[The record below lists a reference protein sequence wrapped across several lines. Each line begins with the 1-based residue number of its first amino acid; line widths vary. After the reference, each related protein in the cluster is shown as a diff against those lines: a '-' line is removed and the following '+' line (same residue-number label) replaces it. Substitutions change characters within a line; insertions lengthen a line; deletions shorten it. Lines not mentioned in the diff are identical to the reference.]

1 MFLKS
6 RALFSIVSR
15 SANIFSPCVSRRSTR
30 PVLLASTV
38 IVRRWESTGG
48 SQSGKNDDLPGIF
61 ENIDYEALS
70 NGDAEM
76 LKKIKLIA
84 LEMDVARQEGLPMP
98 SAISMTQ
105 WQELLCIP
113 SRTQRL
119 KTLRFWFLNE
129 MKKAGD
135 KAKKV
140 RKREARLAKLE
151 AQLNES
157 EPNNHI
163 TYGFAGSTIFLRV
176 YDSTM
181 DRWKNSRLIESMIFG
196 QPLVIDC
203 SYDEFMTIP
212 EANNT
217 ALQLSY
223 VFADNRAHASP
234 FNLHLCKAYKQS
246 RTITR
251 LHKMIPPMY
260 NDDFPLNVSEKSYL
274 DLFPKERL
282 VYLTPHCRDT
292 LQEYNHDDVYI
303 VGAMVDKSNCDP
315 HSLAKAKADGI
326 RMAKL
331 PLERNLD
338 WGFGSKSL
346 TINQVVSIL
355 LDMKVTNCWKK
366 ALAHVPQRKIKH
378 ETESPKVFEGPWK
391 KPEFRNKIISKQQRK
406 MLRIHELYS

>member
-181 DRWKNSRLIESMIFG
+181 DRWKNSKLIESMIFG

-234 FNLHLCKAYKQS
+234 FNLHLCKAYNQS

-260 NDDFPLNVSEKSYL
+260 NDDFPLNVTEKSYL

-303 VGAMVDKSNCDP
+303 VGECN
-315 HSLAKAKADGI
+315 
-326 RMAKL
+326 
-331 PLERNLD
+331 E
-338 WGFGSKSL
+338 
-346 TINQVVSIL
+346 
-355 LDMKVTNCWKK
+355 
-366 ALAHVPQRKIKH
+366 
-378 ETESPKVFEGPWK
+378 
-391 KPEFRNKIISKQQRK
+391 
-406 MLRIHELYS
+406 